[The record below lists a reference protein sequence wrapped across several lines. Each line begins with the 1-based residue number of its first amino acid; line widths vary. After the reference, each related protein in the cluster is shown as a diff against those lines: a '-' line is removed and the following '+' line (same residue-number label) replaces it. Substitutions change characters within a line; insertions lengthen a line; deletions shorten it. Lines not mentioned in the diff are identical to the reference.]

1 MFYPNLNAMA
11 LRNQYTTADYIE
23 WDKAMNL
30 VRRLYRDGDYR
41 MSLIVGCG
49 CFFGLRFSDLRMLRW
64 EQVLSDTGAFAIY
77 EKKTGKRR
85 EIKVNKGFQQHIRD
99 CWQALGR
106 PDLSKP
112 CFLSKYG
119 TVLTSQMVNRHLKK
133 IKTVYQV
140 KVRNIST
147 HSLRKTFGRR
157 VVDMAGS
164 DSEMALIKLSE
175 IFNHASPMATRR
187 YLGLRQEELGE
198 IYDSLVF

>member
-1 MFYPNLNAMA
+1 MA

-23 WDKAMNL
+23 WDEAMNL

-41 MSLIVGCG
+41 MSLLIGCG

-64 EQVLSDTGAFAIY
+64 EQVMSDRGSFAIY

-85 EIKVNKGFQQHIRD
+85 EIKINKGFQRHILD

-112 CFLSKYG
+112 CFLNKYE
-119 TVLTSQMVNRHLKK
+119 TVLTSQIVNRNLKK
-133 IKTVYQV
+133 IKIVYQV

-157 VVDMAGS
+157 VVDMAGP
-164 DSEMALIKLSE
+164 DSEMAIIKLSE
-175 IFNHASPMATRR
+175 LFNHSNSMVTRR

-198 IYDSLVF
+198 VYDSLQF

>member
-23 WDKAMNL
+23 WDEAMNL

-41 MSLIVGCG
+41 MSLLIGCG
-49 CFFGLRFSDLRMLRW
+49 CFFGLRFSDLRILRW
-64 EQVLSDTGAFAIY
+64 EQVLSDTGSFAIN
-77 EKKTGKRR
+77 EKTTGKRR
-85 EIKVNKGFQQHIRD
+85 EIKVNKGFQRHILD

-106 PDLSKP
+106 PDLTKP
-112 CFLSKYG
+112 CFLSKYE

-133 IKTVYQV
+133 IKIVYQV

-164 DSEMALIKLSE
+164 DAEMAIIKLSE
-175 IFNHASPMATRR
+175 IFNHASSLVTRR

-198 IYDSLVF
+198 VYDSLQF